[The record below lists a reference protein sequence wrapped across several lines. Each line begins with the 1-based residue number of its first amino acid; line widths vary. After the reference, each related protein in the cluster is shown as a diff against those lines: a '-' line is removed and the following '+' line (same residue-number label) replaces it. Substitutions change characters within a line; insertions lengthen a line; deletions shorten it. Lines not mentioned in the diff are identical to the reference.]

1 MFGKRVS
8 FLSILFA
15 GILSSHSQAALTA
28 HFSFDDADNL
38 GANTG
43 SASTTWSD
51 FSNISQTTGR
61 FGTGA
66 GDFVAGSSE
75 AWDNDFIVGTLS
87 SFTLS
92 MHVKT
97 TQTNAWKDFVS
108 IGSGNNVV
116 FVLEQTGNAGVYNY
130 NINNVGGTSDGV
142 VGYNPGSPTFTVND
156 GQWHHLGITVGGGM
170 LTLYIDG
177 ISRGSAVY
185 GGTGAI
191 SAFQLASRFGDGGR
205 AISAIID
212 DVAIYDE
219 TLGAGQMSWLS
230 TNAATANPVP
240 ESGAALLGGIGLL
253 AMLRRRR
260 A

>member
-1 MFGKRVS
+1 M
-8 FLSILFA
+8 
-15 GILSSHSQAALTA
+15 
-28 HFSFDDADNL
+28 
-38 GANTG
+38 
-43 SASTTWSD
+43 STTWSD
-51 FSNISQTTGR
+51 FSNVSQTTGR
-61 FGTGA
+61 FGAGA

-75 AWDNDFIVGTLS
+75 AWDNDFTVGDLS

-97 TQTNAWKDFVS
+97 TQTSAWKDFVS

-116 FVLEQTGNAGVYNY
+116 FVLEQTNTAGVYNY
-130 NINNVGGTSDGV
+130 NINNVGGTSDGS
-142 VGYNPGSPTFTVND
+142 VGYDPGSPTFAVND

-177 ISRGSAVY
+177 ISRASTPYA
-185 GGTGAI
+185 GTGAI
-191 SAFQLASRFGDGGR
+191 NAFQLASRFGEGAR
-205 AISAIID
+205 AISSVID

-219 TLGAGQMSWLS
+219 ALSAGQMNWLS
-230 TNAATANPVP
+230 THAATASPVP
-240 ESGAALLGGIGLL
+240 EPGAALLGGIGLL